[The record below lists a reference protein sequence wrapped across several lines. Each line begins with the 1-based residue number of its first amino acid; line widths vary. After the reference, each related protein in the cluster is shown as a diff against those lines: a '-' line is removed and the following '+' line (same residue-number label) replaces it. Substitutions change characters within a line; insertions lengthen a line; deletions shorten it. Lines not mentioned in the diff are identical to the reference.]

1 MQSAHIEISRRN
13 LIHNIQTFRSLLSPL
28 HSQTRFCAVVKSNAY
43 GHGLQEIVKICLE
56 SGQVD
61 LFGVNTLE
69 EATKVRSMQKNIPIL
84 VMGDIPNLENRES
97 EWSDP
102 NFWILVSRLSS
113 WKRLAFPK
121 DPNQRPKIHLK
132 VDTGMGR
139 LGTSGTEFQTILSSG
154 KSEGLPLEGIATHF
168 ASAEDFTEH
177 SYSRLQLK
185 RFKEAIEIANSL
197 GYKNLVRHAAASAP
211 ALLFDEARMDMI
223 RVGISLYGLWPSIET
238 KLSMNILGRPTAS
251 LVPVLSWRS
260 QIQHIQE
267 IPTGSYIGY
276 GSTFKTTYPTRVGVV
291 PVGYYEGL
299 DRKLSNNG
307 YMLVNGERARI
318 LGRVCMNMSMIDLT
332 HIPEAQVGVPV
343 TIIGQSGKEMVTAD
357 DLSAWT
363 NTINYETVTK
373 ILDLLPRTVVD

>member
-1 MQSAHIEISRRN
+1 M
-13 LIHNIQTFRSLLSPL
+13 
-28 HSQTRFCAVVKSNAY
+28 
-43 GHGLQEIVKICLE
+43 
-56 SGQVD
+56 D